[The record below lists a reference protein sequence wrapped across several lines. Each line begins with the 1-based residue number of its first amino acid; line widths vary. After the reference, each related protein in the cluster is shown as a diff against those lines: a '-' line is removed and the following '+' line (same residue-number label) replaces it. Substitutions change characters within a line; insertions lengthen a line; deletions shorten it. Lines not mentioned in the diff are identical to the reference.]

1 MKTIAIRL
9 EDEISAQLAVLA
21 QLEGSSVTELIRQGA
36 ELIIQQKR
44 SQAELADKAAG
55 IVAEIDQEAEA
66 RKSAIQALFGATTA
80 PASPPAKGR
89 GPRQEGRGAG

>member
-9 EDEISAQLAVLA
+9 EDEVSAQLAVLA

-44 SQAELADKAAG
+44 SQGELAAKAAG

-80 PASPPAKGR
+80 PASASAKGR